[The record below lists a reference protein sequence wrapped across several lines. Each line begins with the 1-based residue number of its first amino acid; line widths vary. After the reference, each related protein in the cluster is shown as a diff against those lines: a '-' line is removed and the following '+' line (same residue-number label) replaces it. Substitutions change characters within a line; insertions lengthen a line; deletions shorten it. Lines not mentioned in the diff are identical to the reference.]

1 MPPEILVRYLHFVSI
16 LAVTVAIFGQ
26 HLLLRPS
33 LPRREVQRLAALDL
47 VYALAVLGVLGTGLL
62 QWHVV
67 GKPAVF
73 YSSNLV
79 FHAKLGLFGLIGI
92 VSIYPTIFFARNK
105 KGEPAETVILP
116 PTVVWSVRL
125 ELLLLLFMPLL
136 ATLMARGI
144 GLKGS

>member
-1 MPPEILVRYLHFVSI
+1 MYSEILIRWLHFVSI
-16 LAVTVAIFGQ
+16 LALTVAMFGQ

-47 VYALAVLGVLGTGLL
+47 IYAIAVAGVLATGLL
-62 QWHVV
+62 QWMVV
-67 GKPAVF
+67 GKPAAF
-73 YSSNLV
+73 YSGNPV

-105 KGEPAETVILP
+105 KGEPAEVLDVP
-116 PTVVWSVRL
+116 RAVVWSVRL
-125 ELLLLLFMPLL
+125 ELLFLLAMPLL

-144 GLKGS
+144 GNGVT